1 MKYCSSC
8 GNECSDADAF
18 CNICGAKFG
27 FGGAQSEKSSGS
39 RETGPEE
46 KTKGQTFKDRV
57 ADAFTNP
64 VDRTAEFTEADISSN
79 RIYAVLAYIGPLF
92 FVGLLAAPDSKF
104 ARFHSNQGLVLLIA
118 EFAVSLLYII
128 PFAGWLA
135 GSVLE
140 VLLGVLA
147 VIGIISAAQGK
158 AKELPVTGKYK
169 IIN

>member
-8 GNECSDADAF
+8 GNECPDSAAF

-27 FGGAQSEKSSGS
+27 GAQSDNSSGG
-39 RETGPEE
+39 ETGREE
-46 KTKGQTFKDRV
+46 KTKGQTFKDKA

-64 VDRTAEFTEADISSN
+64 VDRTAEFAAADISSN

-92 FVGLLAAPDSKF
+92 FVGLLAAPDSRF

-128 PFAGWLA
+128 PIAGWLA
-135 GSVLE
+135 GSIIE

-147 VIGIISAAQGK
+147 VIGIINAVQGK
-158 AKELPVTGKYK
+158 AKELPVIGKYK